1 MVYLQG
7 HPGLP
12 GRNGPSGAPGQKGY
26 PGPNGEPGDDGYP
39 GPYGPPG
46 RPGKCFIRRSKPG
59 APGEDGHPGK
69 NVMNSQHKLPAQIN
83 IFFLPFTYR
92 EFMVLLDTQAHQDTR
107 ERKLVTI

>member
-83 IFFLPFTYR
+83 IFFCLIPIGSLWSSWIPRPPRIQGR
-92 EFMVLLDTQAHQDTR
+92 ES
-107 ERKLVTI
+107 